1 MKKRIAFVFYR
12 WRFDNFYLIPS
23 ISLHNYVNQ
32 FCIWFQFLGVHVEI
46 IFVKK
51 GWEVTEE

>member
-1 MKKRIAFVFYR
+1 MKRIAFVFYR

-51 GWEVTEE
+51 GWEVSEK